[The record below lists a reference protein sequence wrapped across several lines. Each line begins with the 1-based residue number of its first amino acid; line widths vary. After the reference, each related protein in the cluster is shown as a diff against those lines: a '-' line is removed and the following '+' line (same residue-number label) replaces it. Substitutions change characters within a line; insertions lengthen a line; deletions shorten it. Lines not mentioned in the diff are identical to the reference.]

1 MKKLA
6 LQSFL
11 FTLGYGITFYL
22 LQLFLFQRDMVATL
36 PDASKL
42 AVWDGGWYS
51 FIAREG
57 YMYKGGWG
65 NVGFYPLFPLI
76 WRWSHLDAL
85 QICFLNIGFLAGGI
99 ALLATVL
106 KPTAADKLIW
116 LSIPSFYFVFL
127 PYSEALFILLA
138 SMLIY
143 GIWKNNKLLII
154 MSLLLLGW
162 VRPVVV
168 ILVPALLL
176 MELIANER
184 RKWFSSLGRASILYV
199 LPLVIS
205 TALFVLYQYYCTGV
219 WFAYFKHQSDLWGR
233 KFSLPKLPFNS
244 VLGPKM
250 LWLNALALFVCL
262 VCIFYVI
269 RAGLAWLQKQRVTD
283 KVLLLSFLF
292 LAGMGL
298 ANILFNPHDGSGY
311 TNVFGS
317 HRYIFVSP
325 FFLVVLHHFT
335 KQRTYQW
342 QHLLLVFLLSNA
354 FWLCFGSYLHIM
366 TLVYFNFCTAIIM
379 MYMLYTNKKLT
390 WPALAIAAINVLV
403 QVQGYQFFI
412 NGVYSD

>member
-6 LQSFL
+6 PQSFL
-11 FTLGYGITFYL
+11 FALGYGVAFYL
-22 LQLFLFQRDMVATL
+22 LQLFLFQRDMVTML
-36 PDASKL
+36 PEASKL
-42 AVWDGGWYS
+42 AIWDGGWYS

-76 WRWSHLDAL
+76 WRWSHLDAFG
-85 QICFLNIGFLAGGI
+85 ICFLNIGFFAGGM
-99 ALLATVL
+99 ALLSAGL
-106 KPTAADKLIW
+106 KSSAADKFIW
-116 LSIPSFYFVFL
+116 LSTPSFYFVFL
-127 PYSEALFILLA
+127 PYSEALFMLLA
-138 SMLIY
+138 SLLIY
-143 GIWKNNKLLII
+143 GIWKNNRLLII
-154 MSLLLLGW
+154 LSLLLLGW

-176 MELIANER
+176 MELIASHR
-184 RKWFSSLGRASILYV
+184 SKWLSSIGRAVALYV
-199 LPLVIS
+199 LPLLIS

-250 LWLNALALFVCL
+250 LWLNALALFVSL
-262 VCIFYVI
+262 ISVFYVI
-269 RAGLAWLQKQRVTD
+269 KAAFAWLQKQRVAD

-298 ANILFNPHDGSGY
+298 VNILFNPHDGSGY

-335 KQRTYQW
+335 QRAYQW
-342 QHLLLVFLLSNA
+342 QHLMLVFLLSNV
-354 FWLCFGSYLHIM
+354 FWLLFGSYLHIM
-366 TLVYFNFCTAIIM
+366 TLVYFNFGTAILLLYM
-379 MYMLYTNKKLT
+379 MYANKKLT
-390 WPALAIAAINVLV
+390 WPVLAIAAINVFV

-412 NGVYSD
+412 SGVYTD